1 MKLVFSCE
9 HGGNEIPEYYKHLFK
24 NADEALNSH
33 RGIDFGTLDLFNYC
47 TSLSDYSISNK
58 ISRLLIELNRSLHHP
73 KLFSEYTAA
82 LNEAEKSKLIDEIY
96 NPYRDKLEAE
106 ISKIIAEGEEVA
118 HISFHSFTP
127 VLDGKIRNAD
137 IGLLFDPSRASEK
150 MICKKLKEL
159 LKTEIPAFKLR
170 FNYPYLGKADG
181 LTTYLRKKFPENYLG
196 IEIEVNQKHSLFNRF
211 DEDLKKTLFQV
222 LLETKKSHNI

>member
-47 TSLSDYSISNK
+47 SSLSAYSISNK

-82 LNEAEKSKLIDEIY
+82 LNDAEKSKLIDLIY

-159 LKTEIPAFKLR
+159 LKTEIPAFIIR

-181 LTTYLRKKFPENYLG
+181 LTTYLRKKFPENYSG
-196 IEIEVNQKHSLFNRF
+196 IEIEINQKLSNKNVF
-211 DEDLKKTLFQV
+211 ETDLKNAIYNSIKEL
-222 LLETKKSHNI
+222 KKPN